1 MRKLVLLVPSLLFL
15 LTGLIAQKTTIIGR
29 VTDEKGITIPNASI
43 KIKGSKAGAIAD
55 NDGSFTLSVAAG
67 TKLIVSAA
75 GYKETEVDAA
85 DNLRVT
91 LVQENNTLSEVV
103 VTAQGI
109 RRRPKEIGYS
119 VAKVSNSE
127 LTVGRAPQVAAGL
140 SGKVS
145 GLVIINANASVD
157 PAVKFNLRGYRSM
170 SGNNDALIVIDGLP
184 QPPGSS
190 TMFNLLNPND
200 VESIT
205 VLKGGQAATLYG
217 SQGINGAIVVTM
229 KKGQKGKMKVSFS
242 SSYNVE
248 KINIMAEFQDT
259 YGSGSHYATGYS
271 PTNVTNGTYKSN
283 YLDRLKDNWR
293 GYENQQ
299 FGDAYDGSLR
309 PAGRTLQDGSVNML
323 PYSAISGIREDIW
336 NTGYTLN
343 NQVSFSGGGENSVF
357 FFSGENNTTEG
368 IVPGDKAV
376 RTGARFSAAQEY
388 GKFKIGFSAN
398 YVQARYDRTS
408 FNFYNESINQAA
420 HIPLNDYRDW
430 RNNKFAHPN
439 AYYNDYFTNPYF
451 RLDNDRRKYQDANF
465 NGTLELTYK
474 LAPWLSVY
482 NKFSGMN
489 NTRTEKATVAQFF
502 HSTWAKTQAKVP
514 VPWDKGDGSGITR
527 ATTDLQ
533 GSVTDIS
540 NTENLINNEFQFLV
554 NKEFKDFTLKSIV
567 GINGY
572 MRKTKNV
579 TVGSNSIV
587 VPDIYNVSNRRGEL
601 GGGEANTE
609 ERKFGYYADAQVG
622 WRDKIF
628 LHGTVRHDATSRF
641 HKPDRDYSQYAY
653 TYAGVDASAVIT
665 ELLPVLKTDILSYIK
680 LRAGYNKNGNDNLD
694 LYGLDQTFGNAAGFP
709 YGNVVG
715 ISVGNVLPDAA
726 LTPEFVRTLEFG
738 GELQFLNNKINVDF
752 AYYTQKSEGQVLTVT
767 IPASTGYN
775 RLVLNV
781 GQTKNW
787 GYETDVKVQLL
798 RTSKVQWD
806 LNLRGSINENKVI
819 KLYPGV
825 SEFQVSGYT
834 YAGTY
839 VMQDQVYPV
848 LKSTAY
854 VRDDAGRVVI
864 TTANNA
870 SQGHPLSTGPLTNF
884 GRVTPKYMLG
894 AGTTVGFANF
904 TLTTNW
910 EYRGGNVMFS
920 DLGRQMTFT
929 GSGKWTENRAPHIF
943 PNSAYLD
950 AGSGK
955 YIANTTIMTREAE
968 YGLWAD
974 TYRLIS
980 ENFTCPA
987 WFIKMRD
994 INLSYQFSNNLV
1006 AKTKVF
1012 AGATIA
1018 IYGRNLIAIVDKANQ
1033 FADPEF
1039 SFTTGNGI
1047 GINNTD
1053 QTPTTRQLGI
1063 NLNLNF
1069 K

>member
-1 MRKLVLLVPSLLFL
+1 MRKLVLLVSSLLFL
-15 LTGLIAQKTTIIGR
+15 LTGLHAQKTTINGK

-43 KIKGSKAGAIAD
+43 KIKDSKAGAIAD
-55 NDGSFTLSVAAG
+55 NEGSFILNVAAG
-67 TKLIVSAA
+67 TKLIVSAS
-75 GYKETEVDAA
+75 GYKEKEVDAA
-85 DNLRVT
+85 DNLVIV
-91 LVQENNTLSEVV
+91 LVEENKTLSEVV

-119 VAKVSNSE
+119 VAKVSNAE

-145 GLVIINANASVD
+145 GLMVVNANNSVD

-170 SGNNDALIVIDGLP
+170 SGNNDALIVVDGLP

-205 VLKGGQAATLYG
+205 ILKGGQAATLYG
-217 SQGINGAIVVTM
+217 SQGINGAIIITT
-229 KKGQKGKMKVSFS
+229 KRGTKGKMKITYS
-242 SSYNVE
+242 SSYNTE
-248 KINIMAEFQDT
+248 KINIMADFQDT
-259 YGSGSHYATGYS
+259 YGSGSHYATGWS
-271 PTNVTNGTYKSN
+271 TTSVGNGTYKAN
-283 YLDRLKDNWR
+283 YLDRMKDNWR
-293 GYENQQ
+293 SYENQQ
-299 FGDAYDGSLR
+299 FGDAFDGSLR
-309 PAGRTLQDGSVNML
+309 PAGRTLEDGSVNML
-323 PYSAISGIREDIW
+323 PYSAIPGIREDIW

-343 NQVSFSGGGENSVF
+343 NQISLSGGSDNSTF
-357 FFSGENNTTEG
+357 FFSGENNITEG

-376 RTGARFSAAQEY
+376 RTGARFAASQEY

-398 YVQARYDRTS
+398 YVQARYDRTT

-420 HIPLNDYRDW
+420 HIPLDEYRDW

-451 RLDNDRRKYQDANF
+451 RLDNDRTKYQDANF
-465 NGTLELTYK
+465 NGTLELTLK
-474 LAPWLSVY
+474 LTPWLSAY
-482 NKFSGMN
+482 NKLSAMN
-489 NTRTEKATVAQFF
+489 NARTQKSTVSQFF
-502 HSTWAKTQAKVP
+502 HSTWAKSQAKVP
-514 VPWDKGDGSGITR
+514 VPWDQNDGSGITR
-527 ATTDLQ
+527 ALTDLQ
-533 GSVTDIS
+533 GSVSDNS
-540 NTENLINNEFQFLV
+540 NSENLLNNEFQFLI
-554 NKEFKDFTLKSIV
+554 NKEFKDFTLKSIL
-567 GINGY
+567 GMNAYI
-572 MRKTKNV
+572 RKTKAVNV
-579 TVGSNSIV
+579 NSSSIV
-587 VPDIYNVSNRRGEL
+587 VPDIYNVANRRGEL
-601 GGGEANTE
+601 GGSEGNTE
-609 ERKFGYYADAQVG
+609 ERRYGYYADAQLG
-622 WRDKIF
+622 WRDMVF
-628 LHGTVRHDATSRF
+628 VHGTVRHDATSRF
-641 HKPDRDYSQYAY
+641 HKPYRDYNQYAY
-653 TYAGVDASAVIT
+653 TYAGVDASAIIT
-665 ELLPVLKTDILSYIK
+665 EILPVLKTDILSYIK
-680 LRAGYNKNGNDNLD
+680 VRAGYNKNGNDNIG
-694 LYGLDQTFGNAAGFP
+694 LYGLDPTFPNAGGFP

-715 ISVGNVLPDAA
+715 ISVGNTLPDAD
-726 LTPEFVRTLEFG
+726 LQPEFVRTLEFG
-738 GELQFLNNKINVDF
+738 TELHFLNNKINVDV

-767 IPASTGYN
+767 IPATTGYTN
-775 RLVLNV
+775 LVLNV

-787 GYETDVKVQLL
+787 GWEADVKVQLL

-806 LNLRGSINENKVI
+806 LNVRGSINENKVI

-839 VMQDQVYPV
+839 VMQDQPYPV
-848 LKSTAY
+848 LKSSSY
-854 VRDDAGRVVI
+854 VRDSLGRIVI
-864 TTANNA
+864 TSANNA
-870 SQGHPLSTGPLTNF
+870 SQGHPLSTGPLKNF

-894 AGTTVGFANF
+894 AGTNVSFAGF
-904 TLTTNW
+904 TLATNW

-950 AGSGK
+950 AASGK
-955 YIANTTIMTREAE
+955 YVQNTSIMTREAE

-980 ENFTCPA
+980 ENFTAPA

-994 INLSYQFSNNLV
+994 INLSYNFSNNILG
-1006 AKTKVF
+1006 KTKIF
-1012 AGATIA
+1012 SGIQIA
-1018 IYGRNLIAIVDKANQ
+1018 VYGRNLITIKDKANQ

-1053 QTPTTRQLGI
+1053 QTPPVRQLGV
-1063 NLNLNF
+1063 NLNLTF